1 MPTSPWIASKTP
13 TMIIM
18 IAANKM
24 NPTAA
29 PLGSSAR
36 RADRYPGVSVIC
48 PSLLRLLLR
57 AASGGP
63 ACRVERTVAPCPV
76 AVITHFR

>member
-1 MPTSPWIASKTP
+1 
-13 TMIIM
+13 MIIM

-36 RADRYPGVSVIC
+36 RADRYPASSVIC
-48 PSLLRLLLR
+48 RFLLWS
-57 AASGGP
+57 AADHTGGP
-63 ACRVERTVAPCPV
+63 QRTIGRTIAPDPV
-76 AVITHFR
+76 AGITLYG

>member
-1 MPTSPWIASKTP
+1 
-13 TMIIM
+13 M

-36 RADRYPGVSVIC
+36 RADRYPASSVIYSSSSVLRPATPAGRNGRPNA
-48 PSLLRLLLR
+48 PSHQARSR
-57 AASGGP
+57 ASPYTGEVAS
-63 ACRVERTVAPCPV
+63 A
-76 AVITHFR
+76 

>member
-1 MPTSPWIASKTP
+1 
-13 TMIIM
+13 MIIM

-24 NPTAA
+24 KPTAV

-36 RADRYPGVSVIC
+36 RADRYPASSVIC
-48 PSLLRLLLR
+48 SSLLRLLLR

-63 ACRVERTVAPCPV
+63 ACCVDRTVAPCPV